1 MERIGEEKRGERS
14 RGEERGGVI
23 TGSQL
28 NTCLPDSAGIAMS
41 PELTAFMTLFHV
53 LTTHSL
59 KREEL
64 PSAHTQTHASHT
76 LTVHKSNRRVYR

>member
-1 MERIGEEKRGERS
+1 MER
-14 RGEERGGVI
+14 RGEERRREVRGVEERGVI

-53 LTTHSL
+53 LTAHSL
-59 KREEL
+59 KTEEL
-64 PSAHTQTHASHT
+64 PCARTQTHVSHT
-76 LTVHKSNRRVYR
+76 RTVHKSNRRVY